1 MKSKYIVLFLVLVLI
16 LSGCGK
22 GNQQANQKNELE
34 EITFVL
40 DWTPNTNHTGIYV
53 ALEKGYYEEAGLKVN
68 VVQPAEG
75 SAESLVG
82 TEYAQ
87 FGVSFQDYLAHAI
100 SGNSKMPV
108 VAIAAILQHNHSGIL
123 SRAGEGIDR
132 PLGLEGKKYATWD
145 LPVEHKILETVM
157 KEDGGD
163 FGNVEKIPSTVL
175 DEITALDSKEIDAVW
190 VYYGWAGIAAEVRNF
205 ETDYF
210 EFKDI
215 DPTFDYYSPILITNE
230 KLIKE
235 NPDLVQAFVD
245 ATKKGYEFAIQNP
258 EEAAEILL
266 SADDAL
272 SEDLVKASQEWMRDK
287 YKDEGVEWGYIDPER
302 WGAFYRWLNEEK
314 LLEGELSP
322 EAGFTNEFIK

>member
-1 MKSKYIVLFLVLVLI
+1 MKNKLIILLLVFTII
-16 LSGCGK
+16 LSGCGSK
-22 GNQQANQKNELE
+22 GKTEEKPGELKD
-34 EITFVL
+34 ITFVL

-53 ALEKGYYEEAGLKVN
+53 AIEKGYYEEAGLKVN

-82 TEYAQ
+82 TDYAQ
-87 FGVSFQDYLAHAI
+87 FGISFQDYLAHAI

-123 SRAGEGIDR
+123 SRKGDGIDR
-132 PLGLEGKKYATWD
+132 PLGLEGKTYATWD

-157 KEDGGD
+157 AEDGGD
-163 FGNVEKIPSTVL
+163 FEKVVKIPSTVL

-190 VYYGWAGIAAEVRNF
+190 VYYGWAGIAAEVRDF

-210 EFKDI
+210 EFRDI
-215 DPTFDYYSPILITNE
+215 DSTFDYYSPILITNE
-230 KLIKE
+230 KLVE
-235 NPDLVQAFVD
+235 EDPELVQAFVD
-245 ATKKGYEFAIQNP
+245 ATKKGYEFAIENP
-258 EEAAEILL
+258 EESGKILL

-272 SEDLVKASQEWMRDK
+272 GEELVKASQEWMTDK
-287 YKDEGVEWGYIDPER
+287 YTDEGVAWGYIDPER
-302 WGAFYRWLNEEK
+302 WGRFYKWLNDEE
-314 LLEGELSP
+314 LLEGDISP